1 VIVMS
6 RLNFSVNAY
15 EQTFGG
21 AAPIRARM
29 VSFRT
34 PLYVSWLYWFRRG
47 STMTMT
53 FALVW
58 YA

>member
-1 VIVMS
+1 MS
-6 RLNFSVNAY
+6 RLNFDVNAY
-15 EQTFGG
+15 DQTSRRRSSN
-21 AAPIRARM
+21 PRSM

-34 PLYVSWLYWFRRG
+34 PLYVSWLYWFAVG
-47 STMTMT
+47 TAMTMT